1 MDSGAALE
9 KQKKF
14 AEALAAYREALK
26 LMPGDAKAAGAVKW
40 AEFEVHMTEGQRL
53 IDAKK
58 FPDAVKEFEEAT
70 KLFPDNTDAKNLL
83 KKAKDG
89 K

>member
-1 MDSGAALE
+1 MA
-9 KQKKF
+9 
-14 AEALAAYREALK
+14 
-26 LMPGDAKAAGAVKW
+26 
-40 AEFEVHMTEGQRL
+40 EGQRL

-58 FPDAVKEFEEAT
+58 FPDAVKELEEAT
-70 KLFPDNTDAKNLL
+70 KLFPDNADAKNLL